1 MSLEKKTL
9 CTIRALRENYIKL
22 SEWKNVLL
30 SIYEETVSL
39 FFNYDVFGPFWN
51 TESTLKTKNLQI
63 DSRFSCLF
71 YNFDTKSFSNIDILS
86 IKKKIVRID
95 YMKYLSKTVKQ
106 NDK

>member
-1 MSLEKKTL
+1 M
-9 CTIRALRENYIKL
+9 L
-22 SEWKNVLL
+22 SV
-30 SIYEETVSL
+30 YEETVAL
-39 FFNYDVFGPFWN
+39 FFNYDIFGP

-95 YMKYLSKTVKQ
+95 YMKYLSKKVKQ